1 MRMAPTER
9 REFATRRL
17 PHAQDLRNCMANPLH
32 HDASEASL
40 PAPRLPNKSLRR
52 LLTFGAGVSGAAIAT
67 TVLARPSAL
76 LRRAESEPKSV
87 ESRSR
92 RYQETAHVRSY
103 YTTTR
108 I

>member
-1 MRMAPTER
+1 MT
-9 REFATRRL
+9 
-17 PHAQDLRNCMANPLH
+17 NSLH
-32 HDASEASL
+32 HDASEAS
-40 PAPRLPNKSLRR
+40 PHAPPLPNKSLRR
-52 LLTFGAGVSGAAIAT
+52 LLTFGAGVTGAAIAT

-76 LRRAESEPKSV
+76 VRPAESEPKSP

-92 RYQETAHVRSY
+92 GYKETAHVRSY

>member
-1 MRMAPTER
+1 MT
-9 REFATRRL
+9 
-17 PHAQDLRNCMANPLH
+17 NPLH

-40 PAPRLPNKSLRR
+40 HAPRLPNKSLRR

-76 LRRAESEPKSV
+76 LRRAEREPKSP

-92 RYQETAHVRSY
+92 GYQETAHVRSY